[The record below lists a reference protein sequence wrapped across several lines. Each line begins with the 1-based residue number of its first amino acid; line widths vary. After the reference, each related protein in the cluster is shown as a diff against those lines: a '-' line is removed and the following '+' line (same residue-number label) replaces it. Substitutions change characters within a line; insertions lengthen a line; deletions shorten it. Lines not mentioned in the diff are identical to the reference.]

1 MYITSTEADKYDFY
15 SKFLLYTAMDTDVTA
30 NVHFGPYAEHN
41 PVSECAAL
49 EFCWYKFPWMK
60 S

>member
-15 SKFLLYTAMDTDVTA
+15 SAFLLCPAMDTDVTA

-41 PVSECAAL
+41 PVSEFAAL
-49 EFCWYKFPWMK
+49 KIYWYTFPWLN